1 MYGKRGEEDTLDGK
15 KMDLEIENVTWER
28 RGQR

>member
-1 MYGKRGEEDTLDGK
+1 MYGKRGEEDKLDGK
-15 KMDLEIENVTWER
+15 KMDLEIENVTWKR